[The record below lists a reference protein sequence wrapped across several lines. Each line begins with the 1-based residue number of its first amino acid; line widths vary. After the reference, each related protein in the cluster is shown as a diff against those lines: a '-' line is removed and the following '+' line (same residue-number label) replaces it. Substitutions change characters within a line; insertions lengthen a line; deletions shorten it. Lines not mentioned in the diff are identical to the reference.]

1 MVFLNY
7 IREIIHGVFINA
19 YSGIPGTNEAWC
31 LCIRKNNAA
40 DTLIKTI
47 SSSLYERLFVST
59 NLNVS
64 VVAGDYIEIKGVQP
78 TRVRNPLT
86 RFIEDIFT
94 SNNGYGTKTWSGN
107 HQTGSLTRS

>member
-7 IREIIHGVFINA
+7 ICGIIKGIIINA
-19 YSGIPGTNEAWC
+19 YSGTQGTNEAWS

-40 DTLIKTI
+40 DNLIKTI
-47 SSSLYERLFVST
+47 SSSSYERLFVST

-78 TRVRNPLT
+78 TWVTNPLT
-86 RFIEDIFT
+86 TIYQGYIYIE
-94 SNNGYGTKTWSGN
+94 
-107 HQTGSLTRS
+107 

>member
-7 IREIIHGVFINA
+7 ICGIINGVLINA
-19 YSGIPGTNEAWC
+19 YSGKPGKNEAWS
-31 LCIRKNNAA
+31 LYIRKNNAA

-47 SSSLYERLFVST
+47 SSSSYERLFVST

-78 TRVRNPLT
+78 TWVTNPLT
-86 RFIEDIFT
+86 TIYR
-94 SNNGYGTKTWSGN
+94 
-107 HQTGSLTRS
+107 GSLYIE